1 MQRLA
6 STLSTLTGW
15 RRLGVA
21 FAAGAL
27 SVLSFAPFHAWPVMF
42 ITLTVLVWL
51 LDGCYASPNRGWR
64 VARFELVAAV
74 KTGWAFGFGF
84 FFAGLY
90 WIGFAFL
97 VEADAFAWLLPLAV
111 VVLPAGMALF
121 FALAAALA
129 GLLWRPGLAR
139 ILGLAI
145 ALGLTEW
152 LRGQILT
159 GFPWNALGY
168 ALTGGDAMMQWASL
182 FGIYALS
189 ILAVLIFCAPAA
201 VWAVE
206 GMRTRTALE
215 RFGFPLFIALIL
227 AGGTLWGYWRLQNH
241 PIEFVDGVRLRLVQ
255 PNIPQK
261 QKWKPGNR
269 AAIFQRFMQ
278 LSRNGAADG
287 KIEGVTH
294 LIWPESALPFLLEE
308 TPEALDAI
316 DAMMPDT
323 TVFITGAARG
333 EREKAETG
341 NSAGTT
347 AKSSKSLRIFNSL
360 FVMNGQARMLSYYD
374 KTHLVPFGEYLPF
387 QRILEATG
395 FEQLT
400 RLKGGFA
407 AGDGPRLTVAPN
419 IPPFIAL
426 ICYEIIFPN
435 AIREAG
441 TAPEWMLNLTNDA
454 WFGDSIGPY
463 QHFHQAK
470 IRAVEQGLPLVRV
483 ANTGITAV
491 TGPRGRFIAAIPR
504 NSARIL
510 DTRLPRAAGKTVF
523 VIWGWG
529 ILPLFFLII
538 FAGWLIMKHNIYA
551 D

>member
-1 MQRLA
+1 M
-6 STLSTLTGW
+6 STLTGW

-42 ITLTVLVWL
+42 IAMPVLVWL
-51 LDGCYASPNRGWR
+51 LDGCYASPDRSWR
-64 VARFELVAAV
+64 VTRGELIAAA

-97 VEADAFAWLLPLAV
+97 VEAETFAWLLPLAV
-111 VVLPAGMALF
+111 AVLPAGMALF

-129 GLLWRPGLAR
+129 GPLWRPGLAR
-139 ILGLAI
+139 IVGLAM
-145 ALGLTEW
+145 ALGITEW

-168 ALTGGDAMMQWASL
+168 ALTNGDAMMQWASL

-189 ILAVLIFCAPAA
+189 MLAVLIFCAPAA

-206 GMRTRTALE
+206 GMRTRTDLE
-215 RFGFPLFIALIL
+215 RFGFPVFMALIL
-227 AGGTLWGYWRLQNH
+227 AGGTLWGHWRLQEH
-241 PIEFVDGVRLRLVQ
+241 AIEFVEGVRLRLVQ

-261 QKWKPGNR
+261 QKWEPENR
-269 AAIFQRFMQ
+269 AAIFQRYMQ
-278 LSRNGAADG
+278 LSRNGDTDG
-287 KIEGVTH
+287 QIEGVTH

-323 TVFITGAARG
+323 AVFITGAARG
-333 EREKAETG
+333 EREKAR
-341 NSAGTT
+341 AGTT
-347 AKSSKSLRIFNSL
+347 TEPSKSMRIFNSL
-360 FVMNGQARMLSYYD
+360 FVMDGQARMLGFYD
-374 KTHLVPFGEYLPF
+374 KAHLVPFGEYLPF
-387 QRILEATG
+387 QNFLESTG
-395 FEQLT
+395 LEQLT
-400 RLKGGFA
+400 RVRGGFA

-435 AIREAG
+435 AVREAG
-441 TAPEWMLNLTNDA
+441 AAPEWMLNLTNDA
-454 WFGDSIGPY
+454 WFGDSNGPY
-463 QHFHQAK
+463 QHFHQSRV
-470 IRAVEQGLPLVRV
+470 RAVEQGLPLVRV

-491 TGPRGRFIAAIPR
+491 TGPYGRIVASIPR

-510 DTRLPRAAGKTVF
+510 DTRLPLAAGDTVF
-523 VIWGWG
+523 VNWGRG
-529 ILPLFFLII
+529 IMPVFLLLFFS
-538 FAGWLIMKHNIYA
+538 GWLLTAYRQHN